1 MFLKNESHLGNGEG
15 RAPLFFQN
23 VKANASVAVD
33 IRVKHLRPKCN
44 LQIKTKQPI
53 KGSRLSQE
61 IDLIWGQIQV
71 LIRSKNFK
79 ELY

>member
-44 LQIKTKQPI
+44 LWWFEWIVRREVNGNEKHTA
-53 KGSRLSQE
+53 
-61 IDLIWGQIQV
+61 
-71 LIRSKNFK
+71 
-79 ELY
+79 